1 MKDFFMKN
9 ADITVLLLLCTAVL
23 FIFTGHYGD
32 ILLDVGRE
40 VYYPLRI
47 LEGKVLYKDLFVIYG
62 PSAYLWNALLY
73 KIFGVN
79 LTILYIAGA
88 LCSYGIVAAVYLIA
102 QRFLSKFL
110 SFSVGFFTIATGVC
124 SVSLFNFTFP
134 YSWAMLYGTLLC
146 LWSLFCLLKFKD
158 TEKTKYL
165 FAAAFLSGSAVSC
178 KYDFLLYSLI
188 ILLVILKTRD
198 LKIILKSLLS
208 FALIPFVSFGILF
221 LQGLRWCDLINTL
234 RILNVMAH
242 TKSLEYFYRHS
253 GVFFSV
259 QILMYWII
267 GFLKCILCFGAIT
280 AGVRILKKKNE
291 FGVILTV
298 IGIVLTYFL
307 CDPAI
312 FAFLIAALTFFAI
325 TGYKTLKNDKSVL
338 LLILSIIALSL
349 KSFWGLTPLNYGNYY
364 CSLVLIGF
372 FVLLYDVID
381 KNLQKSGAIF
391 ILAISLWFL
400 IFNASQLPN
409 LNGKIKSLH
418 GTIYTDKNYAIPINQ
433 AINFL
438 NSQDKDKTAVIF
450 PEGLIINLLSEKE
463 QISEDF
469 YNSLI
474 PLYTETFKES
484 ELIKYFRI
492 HRPNFI
498 LFTNQKMNSYNTGLI
513 CRDYGRYFCGYV
525 LENYDFV
532 KTFGKDFKIVIF
544 YDKMLREQ

>member
-1 MKDFFMKN
+1 MQQFFVRN
-9 ADITVLLLLCTAVL
+9 SYLITLLLLCTVAL
-23 FIFTGHYGD
+23 LIFTGHYAD

-40 VYYPLRI
+40 VYYPVRI
-47 LEGKVLYKDLFVIYG
+47 LKGKILYKDLFVIYG
-62 PSAYLWNALLY
+62 PSAYLMNAFLY

-88 LCSYGIVAAVYLIA
+88 LCSYGIAAAVYLIA
-102 QRFLSKFL
+102 RRFLSKLL
-110 SFSVGFFTIATGVC
+110 SFSIGFFTIATGVC

-165 FAAAFLSGSAVSC
+165 YAAVFLSGSAVSC

-188 ILLVILKTRD
+188 VFFVILMTRD
-198 LKIILKSLLS
+198 LKIILKSFIS
-208 FALIPFVSFGILF
+208 FAVIPFVSFGILF
-221 LQGLRWCDLINTL
+221 LQGLRVSDLINTL
-234 RILNVMAH
+234 HILNVMAH

-253 GVFFSV
+253 GVFFSF
-259 QILMYWII
+259 QILLYWII
-267 GFLKCILCFGAIT
+267 GFLKCILSFGAIT
-280 AGVRILKKKNE
+280 AGVRIFKKNHE
-291 FGVILTV
+291 LGVILLV
-298 IGIVLTYFL
+298 LGIIPAYFL

-312 FAFLIAALTFFAI
+312 FAFLNAALTFFAI
-325 TGYKTLKNDKSVL
+325 IRYKTLKNDKSML

-372 FVLLYDVID
+372 FVLLFGVID

-409 LNGKIKSLH
+409 LKGKIKSLH
-418 GTIYTDKNYAIPINQ
+418 GTIYTYENYALPINQ

-438 NSQDKDKTAVIF
+438 NAQDKDKTAVIF
-450 PEGLIINLLSEKE
+450 PEGLIINFLSEKAPV
-463 QISEDF
+463 SEDF

-484 ELIKYFRI
+484 KLIKHFEI
-492 HRPNFI
+492 HKPNFI
-498 LFTNQKMNSYNTGLI
+498 LFTNQKMDSYNTRFI
-513 CRDYGRYFCGYV
+513 CRDYGRNFCGYV
-525 LENYDFV
+525 LEKYDYI
-532 KTFGKDFKIVIF
+532 KTFGKDFKILIF
-544 YDKMLREQ
+544 YDKMLQEQ

>member
-1 MKDFFMKN
+1 MKKFFIRN
-9 ADITVLLLLCTAVL
+9 GYFITLLLLCTFAL
-23 FIFTGHYGD
+23 FIFTGHYSN

-47 LEGKVLYKDLFVIYG
+47 LEGKILYKDLFVIYC
-62 PSAYLWNALLY
+62 PPAYLMNAFLY

-88 LCSYGIVAAVYLIA
+88 FCSYGIVTAVYLIA
-102 QRFLSKFL
+102 SRFLSKFL
-110 SFSVGFFTIATGVC
+110 SFSIGFFTIATGVC

-165 FAAAFLSGSAVSC
+165 YAAAFLSGSSVSC

-188 ILLVILKTRD
+188 VLFVILTIRD
-198 LKIILKSLLS
+198 LKIILKSLIS
-208 FALIPFVSFGILF
+208 FAVIPFVSLGILF
-221 LQGLRWCDLINTL
+221 LQGLSVSDLINTL

-242 TKSLEYFYRHS
+242 SKSLEYFYQHS

-259 QILMYWII
+259 QILMYWIT
-267 GFLKCILCFGAIT
+267 GFLKCILCFGIIT
-280 AGVRILKKKNE
+280 AGVRILKKNHE
-291 FGVILTV
+291 LGVILL
-298 IGIVLTYFL
+298 IFGIVLAYFL

-312 FAFLIAALTFFAI
+312 VSFLIAVLTSFAI
-325 TGYKTLKNDKSVL
+325 IRYKTFKKDKSVL

-364 CSLVLIGF
+364 CALVLIGF
-372 FVLLYDVID
+372 FVLLYGVID

-391 ILAISLWFL
+391 IMTISLWFL
-400 IFNASQLPN
+400 VFNASQLPN
-409 LNGKIKSLH
+409 LKGEIKSLH
-418 GTIYTDKNYAIPINQ
+418 GTIYTDENYALPINQ

-438 NSQDKDKTAVIF
+438 NNQNEDNTAVIF
-450 PEGLIINLLSEKE
+450 PEGLIINFLSENS
-463 QISEDF
+463 QISDDF

-484 ELIKYFRI
+484 ELIKHFET
-492 HRPNFI
+492 HKPNFI
-498 LFTNQKMNSYNTGLI
+498 LFTTQEMDSYNTGLI
-513 CRDYGRYFCGYV
+513 CRNYGRDFCGYV
-525 LENYDFV
+525 LENYDYI
-532 KTFGKDFKIVIF
+532 KTFGEDFKIFIF
-544 YDKMLREQ
+544 HDRILQEQ